1 MLSGMDAR
9 QHDDV
14 IFTISQAILDAR
26 YAPPKRRRWRG
37 AKATMKTWS
46 KPPAPYYSTPKD
58 P

>member
-14 IFTISQAILDAR
+14 IFTISQAILDA
-26 YAPPKRRRWRG
+26 
-37 AKATMKTWS
+37 
-46 KPPAPYYSTPKD
+46 KPPAPYYSTPKG